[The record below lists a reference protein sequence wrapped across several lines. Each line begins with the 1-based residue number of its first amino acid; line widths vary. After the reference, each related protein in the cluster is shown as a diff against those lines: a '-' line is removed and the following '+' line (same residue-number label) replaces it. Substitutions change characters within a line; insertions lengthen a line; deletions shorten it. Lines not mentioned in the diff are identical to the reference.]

1 MLLAPAE
8 SAHCHPDETGG
19 DAIPRHALL
28 GVSLGVSLRSIIAVY
43 RFQRREG
50 ELGWSRSAARG
61 DANNKS
67 VRDGRIC
74 FVEEKIILNEA
85 EMRVTLCVGG
95 DC

>member
-1 MLLAPAE
+1 MRPAATRFRATLYWGSL
-8 SAHCHPDETGG
+8 SA
-19 DAIPRHALL
+19 
-28 GVSLGVSLRSIIAVY
+28 SLCDQLSQY